1 MKEGTIAKTV
11 EIKLGNATYQVERSF
26 VGKHDLKDILITK
39 LLENQSVK
47 PQLKGAAANGKQKRS
62 SR

>member
-1 MKEGTIAKTV
+1 MKEGKMAKTV

-26 VGKHDLKDILITK
+26 VGTHDLKDILITK

-47 PQLKGAAANGKQKRS
+47 PQQKGEPSNGKSNRAS
-62 SR
+62 C